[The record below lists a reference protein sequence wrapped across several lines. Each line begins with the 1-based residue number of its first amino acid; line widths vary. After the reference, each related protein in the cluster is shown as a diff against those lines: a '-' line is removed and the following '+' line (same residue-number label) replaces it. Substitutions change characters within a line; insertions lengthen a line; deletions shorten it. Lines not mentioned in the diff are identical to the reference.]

1 MKLPQSIQT
10 KQTVRLFTGKY
21 KYKIVLVSKAAGWFR
36 GAKLDN
42 VKQNIANVD
51 LIWSKKLNADDRTY
65 ALDLA
70 TAMSTMSDYVIRVE
84 SPYINFYT
92 NNEKDIETIA
102 KINALGVKYIS
113 LPAAGSESSLDD
125 NKIIVKNL
133 DFDYRVTM
141 GRTRQNHFSFVEW
154 CKDKDKIKL
163 TKRAASQLSKDASW
177 GGYYFYVKDD
187 KTMTMVKMFVGGAI
201 QAIERCVKQ

>member
-36 GAKLDN
+36 GAKLDT

-51 LIWSKKLNADDRTY
+51 PAWGIKLNADDRNY
-65 ALDLA
+65 AFELVS
-70 TAMSTMSDYVIRVE
+70 AMSAMSDYIIRVE

-92 NNEKDIETIA
+92 NKEKDIELIA
-102 KINALGVKYIS
+102 KINELNVKYIS
-113 LPAAGSESSLDD
+113 LPAVGSESSLDD

-133 DFDYRVTM
+133 DFDYRVTI
-141 GRTRQNHFSFVEW
+141 GRTRQNHSNFVEW
-154 CKDKDKIKL
+154 CKDKDKIRL
-163 TKRAASQLSKDASW
+163 TKRAQSQLSRDASW

-201 QAIERCVKQ
+201 QAIELCVKQ